1 MNIIELQDNLKNFS
15 QDQLIKEMQMPSGQV
30 PQFLVLGELD
40 RRKKM
45 MAEMQAQTEC
55 FREDSKRCCRVPSS
69 T

>member
-45 MAEMQAQTEC
+45 LAEMEMKVEEVNGLTG
-55 FREDSKRCCRVPSS
+55 
-69 T
+69 